1 MSDSIHQYVLD
12 QLRDS
17 RPYWESVA
25 KGSGVSIR
33 TIEKIAS
40 REIQFPRVDKVEKLA
55 RFFRKQERP
64 GNKAAT
70 AKTFPSH

>member
-12 QLRDS
+12 QLRAS

-33 TIEKIAS
+33 TIEKISS
-40 REIQFPRVDKVEKLA
+40 REIEFPRVDKVEKLA
-55 RFFRKQERP
+55 RYFRKQERP
-64 GNKAAT
+64 AKKTAAT
-70 AKTFPSH
+70 KVHPSH

>member
-12 QLRDS
+12 RLRDS

-40 REIQFPRVDKVEKLA
+40 REIEFPRVDKVEKLA

-64 GNKAAT
+64 SSQAPT
-70 AKTFPSH
+70 AKAHSSH

>member
-55 RFFRKQERP
+55 RFFRKQAD
-64 GNKAAT
+64 KTAAT
-70 AKTFPSH
+70 KAHPSH